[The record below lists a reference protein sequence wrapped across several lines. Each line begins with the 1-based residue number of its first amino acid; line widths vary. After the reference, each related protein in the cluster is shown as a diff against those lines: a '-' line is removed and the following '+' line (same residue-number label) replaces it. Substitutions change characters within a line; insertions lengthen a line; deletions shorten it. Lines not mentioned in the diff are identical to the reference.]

1 MANFNFN
8 KVIIGGRLTA
18 DPELKTT
25 PSGISVCSFVVAVNR
40 NYKGPDGRKD
50 KTQENP
56 SDGFSVG
63 AQAKSTEADHDM
75 RTRADF
81 LNVTAWR
88 GTAEFITRF
97 FRKASSICVVGSV
110 QTRSWVTQAGEKRY
124 ATEIVA
130 DEAYFVDKLS
140 ESPAGVNQAAGD
152 QGSAQGPATAQGQA
166 PAPGAFMTP
175 GARGQFEEIEDDG
188 ELPF

>member
-25 PSGISVCSFVVAVNR
+25 PSGISVVSFVVAVNR
-40 NYKGPDGRKD
+40 NYKGPDGKV
-50 KTQENP
+50 T
-56 SDGFSVG
+56 
-63 AQAKSTEADHDM
+63 
-75 RTRADF
+75 ADF

-152 QGSAQGPATAQGQA
+152 QGAAQGQAPAQAAGGSGA

-175 GARGQFEEIEDDG
+175 GARGQMEELGDDE